1 MVASHCPFGSHVKPT
16 VTETDQLYGA
26 TGELARKVNGLQRWG
41 EGACE
46 EMTASLR
53 PKGQVREHF
62 KLGNTWESFKGK
74 MGLSTSGTE
83 GAVGWGP
90 GKL

>member
-1 MVASHCPFGSHVKPT
+1 MG
-16 VTETDQLYGA
+16 G
-26 TGELARKVNGLQRWG
+26 
-41 EGACE
+41 GACE